1 MEAKFSKRLYAY
13 ILDIIILGIVLMI
26 VNIIIPKNNEIKEN
40 NVKLDSLTQN
50 YLDKEINFNE
60 YVNDYSEI
68 NYELD
73 KQNIVYTIVN
83 IIFVIVYFIIIPY
96 FFKGQTIGKKF
107 FKIKVF
113 KENKLTITSLII
125 RNLIINGLAYMSLTL
140 ILLFILPYN
149 IYFIITSIL
158 TLIQL
163 TIMIIIIIGIIK
175 NNKKLIIHDKLSK
188 TQVVNV

>member
-73 KQNIVYTIVN
+73 KQNIVYTVVN
-83 IIFVIVYFIIIPY
+83 IIFVIVYFIIVPY
-96 FFKGQTIGKKF
+96 FFKGQTIGKKV

-163 TIMIIIIIGIIK
+163 IIMIIIIIGIIK
-175 NNKKLIIHDKLSK
+175 NNKKLILHDKLSK

>member
-26 VNIIIPKNNEIKEN
+26 VNIIVPKNNEIKEL
-40 NVKLDSLTQN
+40 NVKLDSLTQD
-50 YLDKEINFNE
+50 YLDKEIEFNE
-60 YVNDYSEI
+60 YLNDYSEI

-96 FFKGQTIGKKF
+96 FFKGQTIGKKI

-125 RNLIINGLAYMSLTL
+125 RNLIINGLAYMVLTL

-149 IYFIITSIL
+149 IYFISTSIL

-163 TIMIIIIIGIIK
+163 TIMIITIIGIIK
-175 NNKKLIIHDKLSK
+175 NNRKLIIHDKLSK
-188 TQVVNV
+188 TQVVNI